1 MPRYAVPPPTTTQ
14 GDAATATGADPAL
27 TELYANDTALLER
40 LTPRKELRRSRDI
53 VRLSSGHIDERLLL
67 AFDAPWFGGS
77 ATESSDAEGGAA
89 AAVASDSSLD
99 DAEEEDADESAES
112 DMGDEDEDGNASD
125 GDVAVEVD
133 VVEHVNTD
141 GNEDTAPRN
150 KRKRNN
156 ITPSSTPH
164 VDDPSRSRP
173 TKKTVSFAA
182 LPPSRSSPRTATV
195 TAAAAAHKKQMAAAS
210 GTKMKKAMT
219 GRMRSLAAQ
228 GGAAAQRTG
237 STKPAANVPT
247 AAQKRKKQ
255 DTAAAV
261 SEEAAYDFSKF
272 F

>member
-1 MPRYAVPPPTTTQ
+1 MPRYAVPPPSPTTQ
-14 GDAATATGADPAL
+14 RDAATATGADPAL

-40 LTPRKELRRSRDI
+40 LTPRKKLRRSRDI

-89 AAVASDSSLD
+89 AAAASDSSLD

-112 DMGDEDEDGNASD
+112 DTGDEDEDGNASD

-156 ITPSSTPH
+156 ITPSSSPTH
-164 VDDPSRSRP
+164 VDDPVRP

-195 TAAAAAHKKQMAAAS
+195 TAAVAAADKKQMAAS

-219 GRMRSLAAQ
+219 GRMWSLAAQ
-228 GGAAAQRTG
+228 GGAAARRTG
-237 STKPAANVPT
+237 STKPAANAPT